1 MKNIEVIL
9 FLSHLL
15 EKRGKVRLQ
24 HIKGHAGHEGNEGA
38 DFVAQRGTWL
48 PEMPERDWT
57 VPDESEDEVGSASPT
72 RAMVTGMV
80 ASAPLVAVSK
90 PPSTS
95 THSNEPISEQPLT
108 ANELE
113 DYANVSLSWARQTA
127 VLDRFLAVSSQRG

>member
-1 MKNIEVIL
+1 VKNIEVIL

-15 EKRGKVRLQ
+15 EKRGRVKLQ

-57 VPDESEDEVGSASPT
+57 VPDESEDEVGGASPT
-72 RAMVTGMV
+72 RAVVTGMA
-80 ASAPLVAVSK
+80 ASAPLAAVAK

-95 THSNEPISEQPLT
+95 PHSNEPTPQKPLT

-113 DYANVSLSWARQTA
+113 DYANCLLSA
-127 VLDRFLAVSSQRG
+127 DELAEEDF